1 MYDPSLVP
9 WGEVG
14 YAVYKRTYSRQ
25 TADGKTEEWE
35 DTVDRVIDAC
45 RDQLNVGF
53 SQFEEGELK
62 KIMMEL
68 KGTVAGRFLWQLGTK
83 TVDRLGLPSLQ
94 NCAFVVV
101 DDPIRPFTWA
111 FEMLM
116 LGSGVGF
123 NIQRENVYQLP
134 KVKNRVK
141 VERIDE
147 NDADFIV
154 PDSREGWVELLQR
167 VLEASF
173 VTGEDFTYATHLIRS
188 KGSAIKGFGGTAS
201 GPEDLV
207 WGMQE
212 INEILNK
219 KSGQRLSPVDCLDV
233 MNIIGRIVVAGN
245 VRRSAQIAIGDCDDV
260 EYLQAKRWDLGGI
273 PNWRAMSNNSVVCDD
288 ISKLPAEFWRWK
300 IN

>member
-53 SQFEEGELK
+53 TQFEEGELK

-111 FEMLM
+111 FRDAYAW
-116 LGSGVGF
+116 F
-123 NIQRENVYQLP
+123 RR
-134 KVKNRVK
+134 RV
-141 VERIDE
+141 
-147 NDADFIV
+147 
-154 PDSREGWVELLQR
+154 
-167 VLEASF
+167 
-173 VTGEDFTYATHLIRS
+173 
-188 KGSAIKGFGGTAS
+188 
-201 GPEDLV
+201 
-207 WGMQE
+207 
-212 INEILNK
+212 
-219 KSGQRLSPVDCLDV
+219 
-233 MNIIGRIVVAGN
+233 
-245 VRRSAQIAIGDCDDV
+245 
-260 EYLQAKRWDLGGI
+260 
-273 PNWRAMSNNSVVCDD
+273 
-288 ISKLPAEFWRWK
+288 
-300 IN
+300 

>member
-14 YAVYKRTYSRQ
+14 YAVYKRTYSR
-25 TADGKTEEWE
+25 ALENGKTEEWE
-35 DTVDRVIDAC
+35 DTVDRVVDAC

-53 SQFEEGELK
+53 TQFEEGELK

-83 TVDRLGLPSLQ
+83 TVDNLGLPSLQ

-116 LGSGVGF
+116 LGSGVGY

-134 KVKNRVK
+134 KVKNRVRVVRK
-141 VERIDE
+141 DV

-154 PDSREGWVELLQR
+154 PDSREGWVELLRR

-188 KGSAIKGFGGTAS
+188 KGSPIKGFGGTAS
-201 GPEDLV
+201 GPDDLV
-207 WGMQE
+207 WGMGE
-212 INEILNK
+212 INSILNK
-219 KSGQRLSPVDCLDV
+219 ASGKRLQPVDCLDI
-233 MNIIGRIVVAGN
+233 MNIIGKIVVAGN
-245 VRRSAQIAIGDCDDV
+245 VRRSAQIALGDCDDI

-273 PNWRAMSNNSVVCDD
+273 PNWQRNSGKD
-288 ISKLPAEFWRWK
+288 ITETASLTD
-300 IN
+300 